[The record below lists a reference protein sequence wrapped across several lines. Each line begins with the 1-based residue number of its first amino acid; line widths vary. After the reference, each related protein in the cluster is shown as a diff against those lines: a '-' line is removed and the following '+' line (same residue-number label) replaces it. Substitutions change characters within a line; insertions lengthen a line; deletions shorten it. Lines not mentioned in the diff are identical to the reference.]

1 MHTIDT
7 QNQRFWSIS
16 KRGERSMSVQDLVN
30 ILVNNGVAVAC
41 VAYFMYFN
49 NTTMKEFT
57 KAMTDMQATMIQ
69 VVEKLE
75 QVSDNC
81 KEKGG
86 D

>member
-1 MHTIDT
+1 MT
-7 QNQRFWSIS
+7 
-16 KRGERSMSVQDLVN
+16 VQDLVN

-49 NTTMKEFT
+49 NTTMKDFT
-57 KAMTDMQATMIQ
+57 KAMTGMQATMIK

-75 QVSDNC
+75 TMSDLC

-86 D
+86 E

>member
-1 MHTIDT
+1 M
-7 QNQRFWSIS
+7 
-16 KRGERSMSVQDLVN
+16 GVQDLVN

-49 NTTMKEFT
+49 NTAMKEFT
-57 KAMTDMQATMIQ
+57 KAMADVQTTLIK

-75 QVSDNC
+75 TMADMC

-86 D
+86 E

>member
-1 MHTIDT
+1 M
-7 QNQRFWSIS
+7 
-16 KRGERSMSVQDLVN
+16 GVQDLVN

-57 KAMTDMQATMIQ
+57 KAMTDMQATMIK
-69 VVEKLE
+69 VVEKL
-75 QVSDNC
+75 DTMADMC

-86 D
+86 E

>member
-1 MHTIDT
+1 M
-7 QNQRFWSIS
+7 
-16 KRGERSMSVQDLVN
+16 QDLVN

-57 KAMTDMQATMIQ
+57 KAMTDIQATMIK

-75 QVSDNC
+75 TMADMY

-86 D
+86 E

>member
-1 MHTIDT
+1 
-7 QNQRFWSIS
+7 
-16 KRGERSMSVQDLVN
+16 MSVQDLVN

-57 KAMTDMQATMIQ
+57 KAMTDMQATMIT

>member
-1 MHTIDT
+1 MT
-7 QNQRFWSIS
+7 
-16 KRGERSMSVQDLVN
+16 VQDLVN

-57 KAMTDMQATMIQ
+57 KAMTDIQITMIK

-75 QVSDNC
+75 TMSDLC

-86 D
+86 E

>member
-1 MHTIDT
+1 MT
-7 QNQRFWSIS
+7 
-16 KRGERSMSVQDLVN
+16 VQDLVN

-57 KAMTDMQATMIQ
+57 KAMIK

-75 QVSDNC
+75 TMSDLC

-86 D
+86 E

>member
-1 MHTIDT
+1 
-7 QNQRFWSIS
+7 
-16 KRGERSMSVQDLVN
+16 MSVQDLVN
-30 ILVNNGVAVAC
+30 NLVNNGVAVAC

-57 KAMTDMQATMIQ
+57 KAMTDMQATMIK

-75 QVSDNC
+75 TMADMC

-86 D
+86 E

>member
-1 MHTIDT
+1 M
-7 QNQRFWSIS
+7 
-16 KRGERSMSVQDLVN
+16 GVQDLVN
-30 ILVNNGVAVAC
+30 ILVNNGVAIAC

-57 KAMTDMQATMIQ
+57 KAMADVQTTLIK

-75 QVSDNC
+75 TMADMC

-86 D
+86 E

>member
-1 MHTIDT
+1 MT
-7 QNQRFWSIS
+7 
-16 KRGERSMSVQDLVN
+16 VQDLVN

-57 KAMTDMQATMIQ
+57 KAMTDMQVTMIK
-69 VVEKLE
+69 VIEKLE
-75 QVSDNC
+75 TMSDLC

-86 D
+86 E

>member
-1 MHTIDT
+1 
-7 QNQRFWSIS
+7 
-16 KRGERSMSVQDLVN
+16 MSVQDLVN

-41 VAYFMYFN
+41 VTYFMYFN

-57 KAMTDMQATMIQ
+57 KAMTDMQVTMIK

-75 QVSDNC
+75 TMTDMC

-86 D
+86 E

>member
-1 MHTIDT
+1 MT
-7 QNQRFWSIS
+7 
-16 KRGERSMSVQDLVN
+16 VQDLVN

-57 KAMTDMQATMIQ
+57 QAMSGMQATMIK
-69 VVEKLE
+69 VGEKLE
-75 QVSDNC
+75 NMSENC

-86 D
+86 E

>member
-1 MHTIDT
+1 M
-7 QNQRFWSIS
+7 
-16 KRGERSMSVQDLVN
+16 GVQDLVN

-57 KAMTDMQATMIQ
+57 KAMADVQTTLIK

-75 QVSDNC
+75 TMTDMC

-86 D
+86 E

>member
-1 MHTIDT
+1 
-7 QNQRFWSIS
+7 
-16 KRGERSMSVQDLVN
+16 MSVQDLVN

-57 KAMTDMQATMIQ
+57 KAMTDMQVTMIK

-75 QVSDNC
+75 TMADMC

-86 D
+86 E

>member
-1 MHTIDT
+1 
-7 QNQRFWSIS
+7 
-16 KRGERSMSVQDLVN
+16 MSVQDLVN
-30 ILVNNGVAVAC
+30 IMINNGVAVAC

-57 KAMTDMQATMIQ
+57 KAMSDVQTTLIK

-75 QVSDNC
+75 TMADMR

-86 D
+86 E